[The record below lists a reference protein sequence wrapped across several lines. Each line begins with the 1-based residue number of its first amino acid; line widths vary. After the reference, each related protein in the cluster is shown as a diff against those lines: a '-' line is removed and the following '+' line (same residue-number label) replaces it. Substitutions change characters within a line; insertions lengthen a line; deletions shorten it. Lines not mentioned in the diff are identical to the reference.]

1 MIITILGLTILLL
14 LGSSCSI
21 PTSRTKTTITTETD
35 SKKTPAQTEI
45 ATFAGGCF
53 WCIEA
58 AFEPYQGVIEVI
70 SGYTGGNTPKP
81 TYEQVSS
88 GTTNHYESVQI
99 RFDPTQIS
107 YNDLLEIFWRQIDPT
122 DDGGSFVDRGT
133 QYTSAI
139 FYHTKQ
145 QKTIAEASQQAL
157 VQSDRLFNKTIITK
171 ILAAGTFYPAEEYHQ
186 DYYKKQ
192 PLKYKFYRHNSGRD
206 QYREQTWGDQK
217 DYNPRNEAQGIS
229 PEDSR
234 KNLTPLQYQVTQEEA
249 TEPAFNNEYWNNT
262 AEGIYVDIV
271 SGEPLFSSIDKF
283 DSGTGWPSF
292 TKPLEPENIVL
303 KDDLSILGKRIEVRS
318 KKANSHLG
326 HLFNDGPTPS
336 GLRYCINSAAL
347 RFIAKENLEKEGY
360 GKYKILFTKI

>member
-1 MIITILGLTILLL
+1 
-14 LGSSCSI
+14 
-21 PTSRTKTTITTETD
+21 
-35 SKKTPAQTEI
+35 
-45 ATFAGGCF
+45 
-53 WCIEA
+53 
-58 AFEPYQGVIEVI
+58 
-70 SGYTGGNTPKP
+70 
-81 TYEQVSS
+81 
-88 GTTNHYESVQI
+88 
-99 RFDPTQIS
+99 
-107 YNDLLEIFWRQIDPT
+107 
-122 DDGGSFVDRGT
+122 
-133 QYTSAI
+133 
-139 FYHTKQ
+139 
-145 QKTIAEASQQAL
+145 
-157 VQSDRLFNKTIITK
+157 TK